1 MKKMILMTAMLIG
14 MTVMAQTPVIT
25 FEKTTHDFGKI
36 NEADGRVTTV
46 FEFKNEG
53 MSPLVLTN
61 VRASCG
67 CTTPKW
73 TREPIMP
80 GAVGEI
86 TVTYNPSG
94 RPGRFQKTITITSNA
109 SEPTTRL
116 YIKGEVISKPVN
128 PAETYPTKIGELNF
142 KKKTLNFGALR
153 QGQVKT
159 LEIPYTNL
167 SNNVV
172 TLDACLPSNTT
183 YIKPLVSVKEVK
195 PHETG
200 KIQVTLTT
208 AEANLYGPADVKLY
222 LEFNG
227 IHNHSEANAITLSF
241 DIREDFSK
249 MTTEELQQAPIA
261 EVVRDV
267 QLGEIQA
274 GKKLQTKLS
283 IGNAGMNPLIVR
295 RALSNDSHISAV
307 TPKSAI
313 KKGHKGT
320 VSVTIDTNK
329 MPAAQYTRV
338 LTVITNDPKASVIQ
352 VRLNWTV
359 K

>member
-172 TLDACLPSNTT
+172 TLDAYLPSNTT
-183 YIKPLVSVKEVK
+183 YIKPFVSVKEVK

-208 AEANLYGPADVKLY
+208 TEANLYGPADVKLY
-222 LEFNG
+222 LEF
-227 IHNHSEANAITLSF
+227 
-241 DIREDFSK
+241 
-249 MTTEELQQAPIA
+249 PIVIIQRTSGA
-261 EVVRDV
+261 S
-267 QLGEIQA
+267 LGNNVCSRSPTVKSSDLNIKSPFGA
-274 GKKLQTKLS
+274 S
-283 IGNAGMNPLIVR
+283 P
-295 RALSNDSHISAV
+295 HSAV
-307 TPKSAI
+307 
-313 KKGHKGT
+313 
-320 VSVTIDTNK
+320 VVTSPLVASPNGEFADSSPSTFI
-329 MPAAQYTRV
+329 
-338 LTVITNDPKASVIQ
+338 LSVISS
-352 VRLNWTV
+352 LE
-359 K
+359 